1 MKPGAKTTL
10 ESVAAAGGV
19 NAAVWTIHE
28 ISVYLQAILAAIS
41 IVWVAFQILRAW
53 EDREAKRRAAEEEA
67 AGEEKGH

>member
-1 MKPGAKTTL
+1 MKPETKNAL

-28 ISVYLQAILAAIS
+28 ISLYLQAFLAAIS

-53 EDREAKRRAAEEEA
+53 EDREEKRRQQLEGED
-67 AGEEKGH
+67 EEKGP